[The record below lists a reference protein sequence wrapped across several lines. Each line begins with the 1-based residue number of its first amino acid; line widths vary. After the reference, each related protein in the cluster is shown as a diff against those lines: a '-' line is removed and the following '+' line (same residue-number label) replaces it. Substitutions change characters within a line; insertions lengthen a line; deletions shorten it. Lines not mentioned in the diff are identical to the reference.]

1 VTEKP
6 YLFDPALP
14 ASLYFLKGTEMKT
27 RLTIGT
33 AAEAF
38 LEAGGV
44 RGGRKRQETSAGED
58 QAWRELKTL
67 IAQRV
72 ADGLSGTVS
81 AKSFDAIV
89 GEELRQA

>member
-1 VTEKP
+1 M
-6 YLFDPALP
+6 
-14 ASLYFLKGTEMKT
+14 GT
-27 RLTIGT
+27 RRTIGT
-33 AAEAF
+33 TAEAF
-38 LEAGGV
+38 LEASGV
-44 RGGRKRQETSAGED
+44 RGGRKRQGTNAGED

-89 GEELRQA
+89 EEELQQA